1 MIRTISRSAAYM
13 AAALALAVCAQV
25 GQPRAVLAQAS
36 EAYALVEAV
45 NAYRESLGL
54 ARLPVSDALMAAAQ
68 RHAEWMA
75 ANYSYSHAGAGGS
88 MPQDRATAAGY
99 GGTVM
104 ENIAGGTNATIA
116 WVVNFWDQTYIH
128 QVAMRNPAATHLG
141 AGFAVN
147 DQQRLFV
154 LLVGAAG
161 APPPSAPQPAAN
173 EPPAA
178 PQPAGSSDSGQSQP
192 SVQAARVA
200 ALDSIRLAEPAEDGS
215 IVHSVEAGQTVWA
228 IAMRYGVDPNEILA
242 LNRLTEH
249 SILQPGDRLIIRLGE
264 GQAPPEPTAPTTY
277 IVQANDSL
285 WSIAARTGT
294 TVEDLL
300 AWNELTEQDI
310 IQPGDELIIVPPT
323 PVPTEQPTATPS
335 STPSATPTP
344 APTATPTGEAPAVLP
359 PVTEVAQVAT
369 DAPAMREETAAPGQ
383 QNLRLYAVVAFGGM
397 AVVMAAMLGV
407 AGWLALA
414 KRRNAGM

>member
-1 MIRTISRSAAYM
+1 
-13 AAALALAVCAQV
+13 
-25 GQPRAVLAQAS
+25 
-36 EAYALVEAV
+36 
-45 NAYRESLGL
+45 
-54 ARLPVSDALMAAAQ
+54 
-68 RHAEWMA
+68 
-75 ANYSYSHAGAGGS
+75 
-88 MPQDRATAAGY
+88 
-99 GGTVM
+99 
-104 ENIAGGTNATIA
+104 
-116 WVVNFWDQTYIH
+116 QTYIH

-242 LNRLTEH
+242 LNRLTEP

-300 AWNELTEQDI
+300 AWNELT
-310 IQPGDELIIVPPT
+310 
-323 PVPTEQPTATPS
+323 
-335 STPSATPTP
+335 
-344 APTATPTGEAPAVLP
+344 
-359 PVTEVAQVAT
+359 
-369 DAPAMREETAAPGQ
+369 
-383 QNLRLYAVVAFGGM
+383 
-397 AVVMAAMLGV
+397 
-407 AGWLALA
+407 
-414 KRRNAGM
+414 

>member
-1 MIRTISRSAAYM
+1 
-13 AAALALAVCAQV
+13 
-25 GQPRAVLAQAS
+25 
-36 EAYALVEAV
+36 
-45 NAYRESLGL
+45 
-54 ARLPVSDALMAAAQ
+54 
-68 RHAEWMA
+68 
-75 ANYSYSHAGAGGS
+75 
-88 MPQDRATAAGY
+88 
-99 GGTVM
+99 
-104 ENIAGGTNATIA
+104 
-116 WVVNFWDQTYIH
+116 
-128 QVAMRNPAATHLG
+128 
-141 AGFAVN
+141 
-147 DQQRLFV
+147 
-154 LLVGAAG
+154 
-161 APPPSAPQPAAN
+161 
-173 EPPAA
+173 
-178 PQPAGSSDSGQSQP
+178 
-192 SVQAARVA
+192 
-200 ALDSIRLAEPAEDGS
+200 
-215 IVHSVEAGQTVWA
+215 
-228 IAMRYGVDPNEILA
+228 
-242 LNRLTEH
+242 
-249 SILQPGDRLIIRLGE
+249 

-310 IQPGDELIIVPPT
+310 IQPGAELTIAPPT
-323 PVPTEQPTATPS
+323 PVPPEPPTATPS
-335 STPSATPTP
+335 SPPSATPTP